1 MDAPPANAAPP
12 RPLDPRRRILL
23 RAIAIGVP
31 LALIAA
37 LLVAV
42 FNFSSMYLR
51 YRASRLGVSLAFDEH
66 EVRGDVVTLRRAR
79 AGLSGVDGLTITA
92 ASVKLTT
99 KGTRVTS
106 VEAAGVVITLEG
118 SATDR
123 VLELSSWSAE
133 HPDTYRLR
141 GAASDV
147 RLAWT
152 VEEGAA
158 PWLTVSDGS
167 ITSDGK
173 SGELNAGAA
182 SVGGVALGKVS
193 SSFTSDATGV
203 RLAIGK
209 TKSAEAPIT
218 ARLTTSPKPPR
229 VDLALR
235 PVKLESLSAAL
246 GLALPAP
253 GATAQGRVEL
263 TLGKRGGAEAIEG
276 RAELT
281 LDGYL
286 PPHPRELG
294 PILAGKKT
302 ALSARVAIAA
312 DRSRVTLSEVITR
325 AGKLELKGAGAVV
338 RAGKHATL
346 KLDLRGPIACADLA
360 RSAAKDRFGLL
371 GELVGDAA
379 SSAVAGTVTVDV
391 TVEADSRDL
400 RAVKVKHRAGVGC
413 GLKVPGF

>member
-1 MDAPPANAAPP
+1 MDAPPANAAPAP
-12 RPLDPRRRILL
+12 DPRRRILL

-31 LALIAA
+31 LALIAT

-92 ASVKLTT
+92 DSVKLTT

-106 VEAAGVVITLEG
+106 VDAAGVVITLEG

-193 SSFTSDATGV
+193 TSFTSDATGV

-286 PPHPRELG
+286 PPHPRELNG
-294 PILAGKKT
+294 IVFGGKTKVNGSFHIEDK
-302 ALSARVAIAA
+302 AIKLDSVAIEAGSFKLSGA
-312 DRSRVTLSEVITR
+312 GSVTLVNGGFMT
-325 AGKLELKGAGAVV
+325 LDLKGSV
-338 RAGKHATL
+338 
-346 KLDLRGPIACADLA
+346 PCA
-360 RSAAKDRFGLL
+360 
-371 GELVGDAA
+371 ELA
-379 SSAVAGTVTVDV
+379 SSAIGSHLGSAAGMLSGALASGRLTGSVSVTVK
-391 TVEADSRDL
+391 VEAKLTDIEH
-400 RAVKVKHRAGVGC
+400 AKVIPSAFVGC
-413 GLKVPGF
+413 KVSIGF